1 MTLATISSG
10 SSSSASSFDEQQIR
24 YRKNVLQKQNGYQNE
39 NSYDIDNKFT
49 RLNADASN
57 DKPRIWRQRPYHYRR
72 ASQPVNSQF
81 LHSQR
86 SKNLILNEDSGSC
99 LDELNSSSD
108 GEEDWDSRQTQN
120 RLDYLDLSISLPYAL
135 VSLRDHLLAYT
146 TQLEDRVRSYYPFHA
161 AQEPSSSSSKTDS
174 NLPAV
179 FYTHLDAL
187 KEELR
192 ALVSALPSPSNAI
205 SAKKD
210 SLVHDWERISNTL
223 HTTLAMR
230 PQFPLALPKGAQE
243 HAKALANELPSL
255 PVLSPF
261 ADLNFAALWSPLT
274 NGLPNAQGSIL
285 ITIQKRFETLQ
296 DAVRA
301 MTLGDLLFRAK
312 SERACDSNPDD
323 LKTVTRSR
331 RQSLIAS
338 QQALTAQLEVIFDSV
353 RAKGEE
359 VRSMGHARASSI
371 AKAAREAEEHIY
383 AKAVE
388 LAKNGQRLIR
398 YEHLPDLWKNNEHIL
413 SGYRFIPK
421 QEWSSLLKSTF
432 QIHNE
437 TGNIMTHL
445 IGAMI
450 VTPLFWPSKDRFD
463 DQTTPMDR
471 MVQIIYLIAALKCLI
486 LSVSW
491 HVMAGCSDACLF
503 ERFACV
509 DYTGIAWLVAAS
521 VWTLVYNAFY
531 CQPNLAMVYS
541 LSTLVVGLVG
551 AIVPWQSWFNDRRNK
566 PVRIAVFLAMCFT
579 GLAPF
584 THALLSHG
592 FYKTVGFFGAILPSC
607 LAYIFGLVFYAFQF
621 PECIYP
627 GKFDVVGHAHQIWH
641 ISIVV
646 AILLHYQATF
656 FWHQNRFNFSCSAI
670 MPETTPLFNNRLAI
684 DLNLADEMVHG
695 WRIVAGRIGDGLVG
709 RIWDRGVEA
718 IMSTF

>member
-1 MTLATISSG
+1 MTLATFSSGPSSSSSSLDEPQIRFRRNVQQQEQFQDEDSYDIG
-10 SSSSASSFDEQQIR
+10 SSSSS
-24 YRKNVLQKQNGYQNE
+24 RKPITATE
-39 NSYDIDNKFT
+39 E
-49 RLNADASN
+49 
-57 DKPRIWRQRPYHYRR
+57 PRTWRKRPQHYRR
-72 ASQPVNSQF
+72 ASQPVNSELLQ
-81 LHSQR
+81 SRR
-86 SKNLILNEDSGSC
+86 SRKLLLNEDSGSA
-99 LDELNSSSD
+99 LDDIHSSSD
-108 GEEDWDSRQTQN
+108 GEEDWELRQRQD

-146 TQLEDRVRSYYPFHA
+146 SQLEERVRSYYPFHA
-161 AQEPSSSSSKTDS
+161 ALESSSSKPDS
-174 NLPAV
+174 SLPAV
-179 FYTHLDAL
+179 FYAHLDAL

-210 SLVHDWERISNTL
+210 SLVHDWERISSTL

-230 PQFPLALPKGAQE
+230 PDFPLALPKGAQE

-255 PVLSPF
+255 PILSPL
-261 ADLNFAALWSPLT
+261 ADLNFAAFWSPLT
-274 NGLPNAQGSIL
+274 NGLPKAQGSIL

-301 MTLGDLLFRAK
+301 MTLGDLLFHAK
-312 SERACDSNPDD
+312 SEKNATPSQNGQQP
-323 LKTVTRSR
+323 VTRTR

-359 VRSMGHARASSI
+359 VRSMGHARATSI

-398 YEHLPDLWKNNEHIL
+398 YDQLPELWKNNEHIL

-421 QEWSSLLKSTF
+421 DEWSSLLKSTF

-445 IGAMI
+445 IGALI
-450 VTPLFWPSKDRFD
+450 VTALFWPSKDRYD

-471 MVQIIYLIAALKCLI
+471 MVQTIYLIAALKCLV

-551 AIVPWQSWFNDRRNK
+551 AIVPWQAWFNDRRNK
-566 PVRIAVFLAMCFT
+566 PIRIAVFLAMCFT

-592 FYKTVGFFGAILPSC
+592 FYKTVGFFGAIVPSC
-607 LAYIFGLVFYAFQF
+607 LAYIFGLVFYATQF

-627 GKFDVVGHAHQIWH
+627 GRFDVVGHAHQIWH

-646 AILLHYQATF
+646 AILLHHQTTF
-656 FWHQNRFNFSCSAI
+656 FWHQNRFNFSCSAV
-670 MPETTPLFNNRLAI
+670 MPETTPLLSNPLAI